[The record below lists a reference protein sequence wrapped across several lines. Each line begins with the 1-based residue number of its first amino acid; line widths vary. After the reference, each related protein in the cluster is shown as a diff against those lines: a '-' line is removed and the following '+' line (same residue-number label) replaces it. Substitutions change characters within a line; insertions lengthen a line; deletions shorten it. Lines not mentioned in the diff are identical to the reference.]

1 MPSLLRR
8 ETGLAR
14 GCCLHGWLAGTE
26 RRLETDLRLGP
37 RGQDS
42 SSPADRRCW
51 ELETV
56 TEAPEASRMRCPND
70 KKEGGTSTN
79 ASERGDNVY
88 HPSERCMFFSE
99 RSFSSQ
105 YLLHLKLLSE
115 AAGSHLLSSSPPPP
129 PKRSGLSV
137 RPTVGRSDGRSAWQD
152 RISLSTRMRRPAGGV
167 PFSFPASSP
176 PILVSAAVAV
186 AVACRVFILSRRRRR
201 RRLLPSV
208 RRTRHHQSRPPL
220 LLLPPLFLFHRMD
233 DDDGR

>member
-88 HPSERCMFFSE
+88 HPSERCMFFFRGKLFISISAPSQIAF
-99 RSFSSQ
+99 RGSWVASFVVV
-105 YLLHLKLLSE
+105 
-115 AAGSHLLSSSPPPP
+115 AAAAAQEI
-129 PKRSGLSV
+129 RSV
-137 RPTVGRSDGRSAWQD
+137 RPSDGRSVGRTVGLA
-152 RISLSTRMRRPAGGV
+152 RSYIFEHANAAAGRRRP
-167 PFSFPASSP
+167 FFFPRLLSSDP
-176 PILVSAAVAV
+176 
-186 AVACRVFILSRRRRR
+186 RVRRRRRR
-201 RRLLPSV
+201 RRLQGLHP
-208 RRTRHHQSRPPL
+208 
-220 LLLPPLFLFHRMD
+220 LPPPPPPPVAT
-233 DDDGR
+233 